1 MSNKRSNKK
10 KTKESEKQPLPLK
23 KKILFYSITLSI
35 PILFFVIIEIVLRSA
50 DYMGNTDLF
59 IDPEI
64 PGDVEYLMPNP
75 NFAARYFFY
84 TRTIPNPS
92 QDLFLKEKPENGLR
106 IFALG
111 GSSAAGYPYGYNGTY
126 SRVVKDILTDK
137 IPDKEVEVINVGV
150 SAVNSYTLFDQVD
163 EILEQSP
170 DAIMIYAG
178 HNEFYGALGVGSN
191 EKLGGFPGFVRFY
204 LKLQRLKTFM
214 FLRTII
220 VDTGKWFAG
229 SASGEDPERN
239 ATLMER
245 IVDSRSIEL
254 GSPTYELAMH
264 QFRSNL
270 TAIVKKFRDKGIP
283 VYIGSVESNLKDH
296 PPFVNITDGDTIP
309 AQKMFDE
316 AKLAYDAGEMHT
328 ALNKFIMAKDLDGLK
343 FRAPSEINEII
354 REATQEFENLEYVP
368 VSESFREYES
378 DGITGF
384 ELMLEHLHP
393 NQMGYFL
400 MGKTFAET
408 YMDAELTDREKIEY
422 YDKMYMS
429 DLDRRI
435 AYHRVRTLKQGFP
448 FIMGEKPSPYQ
459 LTYQPDGILDSL
471 AFNIVHRN
479 INWDR
484 SKVELAD
491 HYIKEQ
497 RFDMALKE
505 YMGLKRNQPWN
516 ESPYVYAAKVYISL
530 NQYDKAGPLL
540 EDAYK
545 INSHDAF
552 ITKMLGAIQV
562 QEGNSKRAIELLEQS
577 RSLNARDPQMLYN
590 LSGAYGT
597 DQQFKKA
604 LEIANELEK
613 ISPNYPG
620 LVNWKQQLTTI
631 LQRTGN

>member
-1 MSNKRSNKK
+1 MSDKRSKKK

-23 KKILFYSITLSI
+23 KKILFYSITISI
-35 PILFFVIIEIVLRSA
+35 PILFFVIIEIVLRSV

-84 TRTIPNPS
+84 TRTVPNPS

-106 IFALG
+106 IFAMG
-111 GSSAAGYPYGYNGTY
+111 GSSAAGYPYGYNATY
-126 SRVVKDILTDK
+126 SRVVKDILSDK
-137 IPDKEVEVINVGV
+137 MPDKEVEVVNVGI

-163 EILEQSP
+163 EILDQSP

-191 EKLGGFPGFVRFY
+191 ENLGGFPGFVRFY

-214 FLRTII
+214 FLRTMI
-220 VDTGKWFAG
+220 VETGKWFAG
-229 SASGEDPERN
+229 TVSGEDPEQN

-264 QFRSNL
+264 QFQSNL
-270 TAIVKKFRDKGIP
+270 TAIVEKFQNEGIP

-296 PPFVNITDGDTIP
+296 PPFVNITDGEQPP
-309 AQKMFDE
+309 AQQVFDE
-316 AKLAYDAGEMHT
+316 AKEAFESGDMNL
-328 ALNKFIMAKDLDGLK
+328 ALNKFIEAKDLDGLK
-343 FRAPSEINEII
+343 FRAPSKINTII
-354 REATQEFENLEYVP
+354 KETVDTYENVEYVP
-368 VSESFREYES
+368 VSENFRDFEPN
-378 DGITGF
+378 GITGF

-408 YMDAELTDREKIEY
+408 YLSSEISEREMADY

-448 FIMGEKPSPYQ
+448 FVMGEKPSPYQ

-484 SKVELAD
+484 SKVELAEY
-491 HYIKEQ
+491 YINQK
-497 RFDMALKE
+497 RFDAAVEE

-516 ESPYVYAAKVYISL
+516 ESAYVYAAKVYISL
-530 NQYDKAGPLL
+530 NQYDKAEPLL
-540 EDAYK
+540 EGAYHINSNDAY
-545 INSHDAF
+545 
-552 ITKMLGAIQV
+552 ITKLLGGIQV
-562 QEGNSKRAIELLEQS
+562 IKGNTKRAIDLLEQS
-577 RSLNARDPQMLYN
+577 RRLNSKDPQMLFN
-590 LSGAYGT
+590 LSSAYGN
-597 DQQFKKA
+597 DHQYQKA
-604 LEIANELEK
+604 LEISNEVK
-613 ISPNYPG
+613 RIAPNYPG
-620 LVNWKQQLTTI
+620 IDNRIQQLTTI

>member
-1 MSNKRSNKK
+1 MSKRSKKK

-23 KKILFYSITLSI
+23 KKILFYTLTISI
-35 PILFFVIIEIVLRSA
+35 PILFFVIIEIVLRSV

-84 TRTIPNPS
+84 TRTVPNPS

-106 IFALG
+106 IFAMG
-111 GSSAAGYPYGYNGTY
+111 GSSAAGYPYGYNATY
-126 SRVVKDILTDK
+126 SRVVKDILSDK
-137 IPDKEVEVINVGV
+137 MPDKEVEVVNVGI

-163 EILEQSP
+163 EILDQSP

-191 EKLGGFPGFVRFY
+191 ENLGGFPGFVRFY
-204 LKLQRLKTFM
+204 LKLQRFKTFM

-229 SASGEDPERN
+229 TVSGEDPDRN

-264 QFRSNL
+264 QFQSNL
-270 TAIVKKFRDKGIP
+270 TAIVEKFQNKGIP

-296 PPFVNITDGDTIP
+296 PPFVNITDGEQP
-309 AQKMFDE
+309 AAQQVFDE
-316 AKLAYDAGEMHT
+316 AEQAYKSGNMSLALT
-328 ALNKFIMAKDLDGLK
+328 KFVEAKDLDGLK
-343 FRAPSEINEII
+343 FRAPSEVNTII
-354 REATQEFENLEYVP
+354 KETVDTYEDVKYVP
-368 VSESFREYES
+368 VSENFRDFEP

-400 MGKTFAET
+400 MGKTFAES
-408 YMDAELTDREKIEY
+408 YLDDELSEREMADY
-422 YDKMYMS
+422 FDMMYMS

-448 FIMGEKPSPYQ
+448 FVLGDKPSPYQ
-459 LTYQPDGILDSL
+459 MTYQPDGILDSL

-484 SKVELAD
+484 SKVELAEY
-491 HYIKEQ
+491 YINQK
-497 RFDMALKE
+497 RFDAAIEE
-505 YMGLKRNQPWN
+505 YMGLRRNQPWN
-516 ESPYVYAAKVYISL
+516 ESAYVYAAKVYISL
-530 NQYDKAGPLL
+530 NQYEKAEPLL
-540 EDAYK
+540 EGAYK
-545 INSHDAF
+545 INSNDAY
-552 ITKMLGAIQV
+552 ITKLLGGIQV
-562 QEGNSKRAIELLEQS
+562 IKGNTKRAIDLLEQS
-577 RSLNARDPQMLYN
+577 RRLNSKDPQMLYN
-590 LSGAYGT
+590 LSSAYGN
-597 DQQFKKA
+597 DQQYQKA
-604 LEIANELEK
+604 LEISNEVK
-613 ISPNYPG
+613 RISPNYPG
-620 LVNWKQQLTTI
+620 INARIQQLTTI